1 VVQYVGEVIT
11 SEEAEVRGKKYD
23 AGRLDKNFK
32 HEFHSKLTEA

>member
-23 AGRLDKNFK
+23 AGRLNKNIPYI
-32 HEFHSKLTEA
+32 S